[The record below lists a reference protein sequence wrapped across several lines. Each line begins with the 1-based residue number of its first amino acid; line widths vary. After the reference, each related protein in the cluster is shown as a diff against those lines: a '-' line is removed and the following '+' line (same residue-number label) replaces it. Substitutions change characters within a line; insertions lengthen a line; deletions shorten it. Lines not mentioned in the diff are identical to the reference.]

1 MVIAGPTTCEISQM
15 KEQWNECS
23 EKGMGY
29 LLYRAADSTVAKV
42 GIDLD
47 QEVAAHNGGFQL
59 CVALVGG
66 DDGSPPR
73 HLHTMFAFLKFTF

>member
-1 MVIAGPTTCEISQM
+1 
-15 KEQWNECS
+15 
-23 EKGMGY
+23 MGY
-29 LLYRAADSTVAKV
+29 LLYGAADSTVAKV

-73 HLHTMFAFLKFTF
+73 HLHTMVAFFKFPFLIIFIKNKQKTKKNTHTFMFKL